1 MLLSE
6 LPAVERKRRLAGEG
20 LVLRTGP
27 IVFCIRSPLPQVDQ
41 GLAQLYANY
50 PLPDAGT
57 FVDFTLQ
64 LDHPPGHPQLVTVDN
79 YEEMVLN
86 DLKKQEPHL
95 GAKGRVAELS
105 GDDKY
110 IGEKQLAVIALNE
123 ELSEHISYNRTI
135 PDARNPKCRTVE
147 FDVNSLPTV
156 TVIIIFF
163 NEPYSVLVRTVH
175 SVINTSPPNLLKE
188 VVLVNDSSTN
198 EELKGKLDHYVN
210 TRLSSKVKL
219 LRLRNR

>member
-1 MLLSE
+1 MFLR
-6 LPAVERKRRLAGEG
+6 RKIWSK
-20 LVLRTGP
+20 LVLLCVVVLFVVFYFKTINITG
-27 IVFCIRSPLPQVDQ
+27 SNSLQNAMEKDSMPQKQ
-41 GLAQLYANY
+41 FLKQQMN
-50 PLPDAGT
+50 
-57 FVDFTLQ
+57 
-64 LDHPPGHPQLVTVDN
+64 HPSGHHPQLVTVDN
-79 YEEMVLN
+79 YEEMVLH
-86 DLKKQEPHL
+86 DLKKQEPNL

-147 FDVNSLPTV
+147 FDINSLPTV

-188 VVLVNDSSTN
+188 VVLVDDSSTN

>member
-1 MLLSE
+1 MFCR
-6 LPAVERKRRLAGEG
+6 RKIWSK
-20 LVLRTGP
+20 LVLLCVVVFFVVFYFKTINITGYNNLQNAMDKDN
-27 IVFCIRSPLPQVDQ
+27 LPQKQ
-41 GLAQLYANY
+41 HLKQ
-50 PLPDAGT
+50 
-57 FVDFTLQ
+57 Q
-64 LDHPPGHPQLVTVDN
+64 LDHVENQPQLVTVDN
-79 YEEMVLN
+79 YEEMVLH
-86 DLKKQEPHL
+86 DLHKQESKL

-105 GDDKY
+105 GDDKF

-147 FDVNSLPTV
+147 YDIDTLPTV

-188 VVLVNDSSTN
+188 IVLVDDSSTN
-198 EELKGKLDHYVN
+198 EELKGKLDHYVK
-210 TRLSSKVKL
+210 TRLPSKVKL